1 MPGGIAELL
10 LRAVAD
16 YEVVLLRHGETHG
29 YEGDR
34 GLTDRGRQQAHER
47 GSALAA
53 ELAPGATVRMPHAR
67 TARASETAAVVRAA
81 LVADRAAERPLDLG
95 PTYPEPW
102 LDNLRVSVDGVGV
115 EAGTAVGDRLALDGE
130 LPGWAVE
137 CDRFDRGYGP
147 SKAAGGPIQYWLRNP
162 MLYFE
167 PPQVAAYRVW
177 RGIISAGASGPDRLV
192 VIASTH
198 SAPMRAFAATA
209 FGRDLGEPDHLEG
222 VRILVHGDHAVA
234 TIRYRDLEIEAALPA
249 QLPPWIDREWLE
261 PSPIAE

>member
-1 MPGGIAELL
+1 MRTSPCWLTELF
-10 LRAVAD
+10 LRAVGD
-16 YEVVLLRHGETHG
+16 YEVVLLRHGETRG
-29 YEGDR
+29 YDGDQ

-47 GSALAA
+47 GLALAA
-53 ELAPGATVRMPHAR
+53 ELAPGAAVRMPHAR

-81 LVADRAAERPLDLG
+81 LITDRAAERPLDLG
-95 PTYPEPW
+95 PTYAEPW
-102 LDNLRVSVDGVGV
+102 LDNLRVSVDGAGMD
-115 EAGTAVGDRLALDGE
+115 AGTAVGNRLALDGE

-167 PPQVAAYRVW
+167 PPQVAAYRIW
-177 RGIISAGASGPDRLV
+177 RGIVLAGANVPDRLV

-198 SAPMRAFAATA
+198 SAPMRAFVATA

-222 VRILVHGDHAVA
+222 VRVLVHADHVAA
-234 TIRYRDLEIEAALPA
+234 TIRYRDLEIEAAPPA
-249 QLPPWIDREWLE
+249 QLPPWIDRDWLE
-261 PSPIAE
+261 PAL

>member
-1 MPGGIAELL
+1 M
-10 LRAVAD
+10 AD
-16 YEVVLLRHGETHG
+16 YEVVLVRHGETHS
-29 YEGDR
+29 YDR
-34 GLTDRGRQQAHER
+34 DGGLTGRGRQQALGR

-67 TARASETAAVVRAA
+67 TARARETAAVMRTA
-81 LVADRAAERPLDLG
+81 LAAERAADRPLDVG
-95 PTYPEPW
+95 PAYAESW
-102 LDNLRVSVDGVGV
+102 LDNLRVSVGGLGV
-115 EAGTAVGDRLALDGE
+115 EAGTAVGNRLGLDGE

-137 CDRFDRGYGP
+137 CDRFDPGSGP

-177 RGIISAGASGPDRLV
+177 GGIISAGVSVPGRLV

-209 FGRDLGEPDHLEG
+209 CGRDLGEPDHLEG
-222 VRILVHGDHAVA
+222 VRVLVHGDRAAA
-234 TIRYRDLEIEAALPA
+234 TVRYRDLEIEVAPPA
-249 QLPPWIDREWLE
+249 QVPPWIDREWLE
-261 PSPIAE
+261 SSGR